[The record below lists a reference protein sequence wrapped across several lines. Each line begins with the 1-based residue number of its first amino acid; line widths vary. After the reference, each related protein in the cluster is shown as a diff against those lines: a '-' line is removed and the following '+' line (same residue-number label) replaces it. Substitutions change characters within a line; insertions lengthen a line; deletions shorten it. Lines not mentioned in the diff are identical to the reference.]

1 MSCPRV
7 NSIGMFLFLLLF
19 LCFKARTTGL
29 KAEHLFYGG
38 NNKVYVSVYA
48 NTLEEVD
55 GISTVPSV
63 FGLTSVTSL
72 AQLTLFFM

>member
-1 MSCPRV
+1 
-7 NSIGMFLFLLLF
+7 MFLFLLLF

-29 KAEHLFYGG
+29 KAEDLFYGG
-38 NNKVYVSVYA
+38 NNKVYASVYA

-63 FGLTSVTSL
+63 FGLTSVTFTCS
-72 AQLTLFFM
+72 TYVIFM